1 MSPKDLS
8 APAGRERA
16 FNAPGVVIGLVVVL
30 IAAHAARLLL
40 GPAIVD
46 DLVLVRG
53 DLARGRLLGLI
64 GHIFVHASWP
74 HVLINSVFILAF
86 GVPVARAFR
95 ETAWG
100 AVVFLTFVLLCGV
113 LAALGFVAMADAQD
127 WLLREGQPD
136 WSLVGAS
143 GAASG
148 LMGGAIRLMA
158 GRATGRDEAAL
169 GGLASRM
176 VVSASLGW
184 IVVNIVLGLTGL
196 TPGAGGAPVAW
207 QAHIAGYFAGL
218 LLIGVFIRMSGR
230 GGAAR
235 WF

>member
-1 MSPKDLS
+1 MEGSPS
-8 APAGRERA
+8 PAGRERA
-16 FNAPGVVIGLVVVL
+16 FNAPAVVIGLVIVL
-30 IAAHAARLLL
+30 MAAHAARPLM
-40 GPAIVD
+40 GASVA
-46 DLVLVRG
+46 DLILAKN
-53 DLARGRLLGLI
+53 DLQQGRLLGLV

-86 GVPVARAFR
+86 GAPVARVFG
-95 ETAWG
+95 ETVWG
-100 AVVFLTFVLLCGV
+100 GIVFLLFFLICGM
-113 LAALGFVAMADAQD
+113 LAAVGFVAMADAQA
-127 WLLREGQPD
+127 WLLGGGGPD

-158 GRATGRDEAAL
+158 GRAAGEGAL
-169 GGLASRM
+169 GSLASRM

-184 IVVNIVLGLTGL
+184 IVINLVLGLTGL

-218 LLIGVFIRMSGR
+218 LLIGIFGRVANIRR
-230 GGAAR
+230 GAA
-235 WF
+235 